1 MFSSIKLYLKG
12 RPLLANCITYGGLY
26 MGAEFSQQ
34 SMLHKVLVSVKLK
47 YYNFWRENS
56 NFQPEKK
63 EDYDFKLISRYGVLG
78 TAVFPPILFYWYKW
92 LDGRFV
98 GTAVKTIA
106 TKVVLDQ
113 AVSAPIILG
122 LFYIG
127 NKNSIPSSFR
137 FDFYHFIITTFKNSG
152 MSLMEGRPDIFQEL
166 REKFV
171 DTFKVSFLSG
181 KKMCFLSVSK
191 MHDEKENHRF
201 F

>member
-1 MFSSIKLYLKG
+1 M
-12 RPLLANCITYGGLY
+12 
-26 MGAEFSQQ
+26 
-34 SMLHKVLVSVKLK
+34 
-47 YYNFWRENS
+47 
-56 NFQPEKK
+56 
-63 EDYDFKLISRYGVLG
+63 
-78 TAVFPPILFYWYKW
+78 
-92 LDGRFV
+92 

-171 DTFKVSFLSG
+171 DTFKVSFLVE
-181 KKMCFLSVSK
+181 KMRFLSSVSK
-191 MHDEKENHRF
+191 MHEKEITDF

>member
-1 MFSSIKLYLKG
+1 MGSLRMAAFRAAFIAFKNK
-12 RPLLANCITYGGLY
+12 RPLAFNCLTYGTLY

-34 SMLHKVLVSVKLK
+34 SMLRKVL
-47 YYNFWRENS
+47 
-56 NFQPEKK
+56 PEKK
-63 EDYDFKLISRYGVLG
+63 EDYDFKLISRYGVL
-78 TAVFPPILFYWYKW
+78 
-92 LDGRFV
+92 

-127 NKNSIPSSFR
+127 
-137 FDFYHFIITTFKNSG
+137 

-171 DTFKVSFLSG
+171 DTFKFSCAWWMPAQAVNFTFCPNQYRVVFIGVASFVWVNILCCIKRGTAPEGLATNEEKLDKLS
-181 KKMCFLSVSK
+181 
-191 MHDEKENHRF
+191 
-201 F
+201 

>member
-1 MFSSIKLYLKG
+1 MWQKS
-12 RPLLANCITYGGLY
+12 
-26 MGAEFSQQ
+26 
-34 SMLHKVLVSVKLK
+34 
-47 YYNFWRENS
+47 NFTKIRFPRAQFFNADFCKIVWK
-56 NFQPEKK
+56 FQPEKK
-63 EDYDFKLISRYGVLG
+63 EDYDFTLISRYGVLG

-127 NKNSIPSSFR
+127 NKNSIPSSVR

>member
-1 MFSSIKLYLKG
+1 MAAFRAAFIAFKNK
-12 RPLLANCITYGGLY
+12 RPLAFNCLTYGTLY

-34 SMLHKVLVSVKLK
+34 SMLRKVL
-47 YYNFWRENS
+47 
-56 NFQPEKK
+56 PEKK

-127 NKNSIPSSFR
+127 
-137 FDFYHFIITTFKNSG
+137 

-171 DTFKVSFLSG
+171 DTFKKCVMFWGPMMFANFRLVPSTGRVAFVAFANLIWVNILCMCKRTSKQTEKFL
-181 KKMCFLSVSK
+181 KI
-191 MHDEKENHRF
+191 EA
-201 F
+201 

>member
-1 MFSSIKLYLKG
+1 M
-12 RPLLANCITYGGLY
+12 
-26 MGAEFSQQ
+26 
-34 SMLHKVLVSVKLK
+34 
-47 YYNFWRENS
+47 
-56 NFQPEKK
+56 
-63 EDYDFKLISRYGVLG
+63 
-78 TAVFPPILFYWYKW
+78 
-92 LDGRFV
+92 

-201 F
+201 FKRKKWICCMA

>member
-1 MFSSIKLYLKG
+1 MKVTYRTFTIVSRIWFLAWKFKLQVIFCTL
-12 RPLLANCITYGGLY
+12 
-26 MGAEFSQQ
+26 
-34 SMLHKVLVSVKLK
+34 
-47 YYNFWRENS
+47 
-56 NFQPEKK
+56 QPEKK

>member
-1 MFSSIKLYLKG
+1 MGSLRMAAFRAAFIAFKNK
-12 RPLLANCITYGGLY
+12 RPLAFN
-26 MGAEFSQQ
+26 
-34 SMLHKVLVSVKLK
+34 
-47 YYNFWRENS
+47 
-56 NFQPEKK
+56 
-63 EDYDFKLISRYGVLG
+63 LISRYGVLG

-127 NKNSIPSSFR
+127 
-137 FDFYHFIITTFKNSG
+137 

-171 DTFKVSFLSG
+171 DTFKFSCAWWMPAQAVNFTFCPNQYRVVFIGVASFVWVNILCCIKRGTAPEGLATNEEKLDKLS
-181 KKMCFLSVSK
+181 
-191 MHDEKENHRF
+191 
-201 F
+201 

>member
-1 MFSSIKLYLKG
+1 M
-12 RPLLANCITYGGLY
+12 
-26 MGAEFSQQ
+26 
-34 SMLHKVLVSVKLK
+34 
-47 YYNFWRENS
+47 
-56 NFQPEKK
+56 QPEKK
-63 EDYDFKLISRYGVLG
+63 EAYDFTLISRYGVLG

-106 TKVVLDQ
+106 TKVVFDQ

-166 REKFV
+166 REKFM
-171 DTFKVSFLSG
+171 DTFKVSD
-181 KKMCFLSVSK
+181 KKKKWFQK
-191 MHDEKENHRF
+191 MHEKENHSFKKVRIDWLRSGIYVF
-201 F
+201 LSSSM